1 MPSGVAL
8 IARNAGNRPLNSTLE
23 SGKADYPSFPSAT
36 KETRS
41 PVSPLY
47 RTDLAGPLRAL
58 GYAVLRLQGFVLS
71 RRSVARHRRARRRV
85 L

>member
-1 MPSGVAL
+1 MEGEPKMPSGVAL

-41 PVSPLY
+41 PVS
-47 RTDLAGPLRAL
+47 
-58 GYAVLRLQGFVLS
+58 RL
-71 RRSVARHRRARRRV
+71 
-85 L
+85 